1 MHQVGA
7 VSKDDAVKN
16 QTMVASHTE
25 TPLGVSKWLERAT
38 PHKYNLAAMQG
49 TRAKHVA
56 YPKAGYNLRGQFLS
70 SHFAVPKGTAV
81 WLATIV

>member
-1 MHQVGA
+1 
-7 VSKDDAVKN
+7 
-16 QTMVASHTE
+16 MVASHTE

-56 YPKAGYNLRGQFLS
+56 YPRAGYILRGQFLS